1 VYQQVEDAANQAL
14 SSVTIADLL
23 DEALDASNAC
33 RPELLAAY
41 QASVS

>member
-33 RPELLAAY
+33 RTELLAAS